1 MIQYHPIG
9 VIRTQYT
16 DREST
21 PAQAAFA
28 QQSMMAVAELDE
40 AFTEGL
46 SDLEGFSHLILI
58 FHFHQ
63 ARPAAL
69 KQTPRFDDTPRGVF
83 STRSPHRPNPI
94 GMSIVELVKIED
106 NRLYF
111 NHADMLDRTPL
122 LDIKPFIP
130 AIDHREQAVDGWVA
144 GRIPPDK
151 TQEKE

>member
-1 MIQYHPIG
+1 
-9 VIRTQYT
+9 
-16 DREST
+16 
-21 PAQAAFA
+21 
-28 QQSMMAVAELDE
+28 
-40 AFTEGL
+40 
-46 SDLEGFSHLILI
+46 
-58 FHFHQ
+58 
-63 ARPAAL
+63 
-69 KQTPRFDDTPRGVF
+69 
-83 STRSPHRPNPI
+83 
-94 GMSIVELVKIED
+94 MSIVELVKIED